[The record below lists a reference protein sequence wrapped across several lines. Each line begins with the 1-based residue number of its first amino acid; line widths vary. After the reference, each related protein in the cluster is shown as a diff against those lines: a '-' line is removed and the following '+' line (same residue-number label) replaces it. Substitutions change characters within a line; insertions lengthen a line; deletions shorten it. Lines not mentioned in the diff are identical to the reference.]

1 MLLRS
6 GIGASGSHGDYHC
19 GYGIDSD
26 RRMNMEAFWTAMT
39 QAFWWAILVVAGTSL
54 IFMLAFLFWAIC
66 NEIDKEKLA
75 KTKETR

>member
-1 MLLRS
+1 
-6 GIGASGSHGDYHC
+6 
-19 GYGIDSD
+19 
-26 RRMNMEAFWTAMT
+26 MEAFWTAMT

-54 IFMLAFLFWAIC
+54 IFMLTFLFWAIC